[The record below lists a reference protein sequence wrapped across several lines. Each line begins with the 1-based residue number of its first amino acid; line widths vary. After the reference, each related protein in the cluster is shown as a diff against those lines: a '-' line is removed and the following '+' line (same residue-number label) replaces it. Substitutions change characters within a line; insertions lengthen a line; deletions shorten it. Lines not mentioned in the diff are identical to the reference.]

1 MTLQFPVG
9 ASCSI
14 HPLTPSSHLPCTA
27 HTVIP
32 TSEGDWEPG
41 VGLGARHSHS
51 QEVRWY
57 QGINPDMS
65 LKPRLFLLHQVGPP
79 HLYNNRGSLGNTDLG

>member
-1 MTLQFPVG
+1 MTLQFPVEG
-9 ASCSI
+9 HVL
-14 HPLTPSSHLPCTA
+14 HPPSHPVLAPTLHSTQSSPLPKET
-27 HTVIP
+27 
-32 TSEGDWEPG
+32 GNQGW
-41 VGLGARHSHS
+41 GLGARHSHS